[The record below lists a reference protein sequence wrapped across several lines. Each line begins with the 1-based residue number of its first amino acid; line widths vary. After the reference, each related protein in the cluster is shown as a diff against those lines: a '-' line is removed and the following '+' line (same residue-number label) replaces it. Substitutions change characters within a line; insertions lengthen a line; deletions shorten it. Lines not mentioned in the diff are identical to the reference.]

1 MTNLPEILFQ
11 VSTYFVSAGII
22 LATLRLIKGP
32 SMADRVVAL
41 DTFTVISI
49 SLIVLIACM
58 SSRIIF
64 LDVGMVYAILS
75 FIGVVAVARH
85 LEGGL

>member
-1 MTNLPEILFQ
+1 MTNLPEILLQ
-11 VSTYFVSAGII
+11 ISTYFVSAGII

-49 SLIVLIACM
+49 SLIVLIACI
-58 SSRIIF
+58 SGRVIF

-75 FIGVVAVARH
+75 FIGVVAVARY

>member
-1 MTNLPEILFQ
+1 MTNLPELLLQI
-11 VSTYFVSAGII
+11 STYFVSAGIT
-22 LATLRLIKGP
+22 LATLRLIIGP

-49 SLIVLIACM
+49 SLITLIACM
-58 SSRIIF
+58 SGRVIF

-75 FIGVVAVARH
+75 FIGVVAVARY

>member
-1 MTNLPEILFQ
+1 LDKLPEIILQ
-11 VSTYFVSAGII
+11 ISTYFVSAGII
-22 LATLRLIKGP
+22 LATLRMIKGP
-32 SMADRVVAL
+32 SMADRAVAL

-58 SSRIIF
+58 AGRVIF

-75 FIGVVAVARH
+75 FIGVVAVARYI
-85 LEGGL
+85 EGGL

>member
-1 MTNLPEILFQ
+1 LDKLPEIILQ
-11 VSTYFVSAGII
+11 ISTYFVSAGII
-22 LATLRLIKGP
+22 LATLRMIKGP
-32 SMADRVVAL
+32 SMADRAVAL

-49 SLIVLIACM
+49 SLIVLIACL
-58 SSRIIF
+58 SARVIF

-75 FIGVVAVARH
+75 FIGVVAVARY

>member
-1 MTNLPEILFQ
+1 MDKLPEIILQ
-11 VSTYFVSAGII
+11 ISTYFVSAGII
-22 LATLRLIKGP
+22 LATLRMIKGP

-49 SLIVLIACM
+49 SLIVLISCM
-58 SSRIIF
+58 AGRVIF

-75 FIGVVAVARH
+75 FIGVVAVARYI
-85 LEGGL
+85 EGGL

>member
-1 MTNLPEILFQ
+1 MANLPELILQ
-11 VSTYFVSAGII
+11 ISVYFVSAGII
-22 LATLRLIKGP
+22 LATVRLIKGP
-32 SMADRVVAL
+32 TMADRVVAL

-49 SLIVLIACM
+49 SLITLIACLAD
-58 SSRIIF
+58 RIIF

-75 FIGVVAVARH
+75 FIGVVAVARY

>member
-1 MTNLPEILFQ
+1 
-11 VSTYFVSAGII
+11 
-22 LATLRLIKGP
+22 
-32 SMADRVVAL
+32 MADRVVAL

>member
-1 MTNLPEILFQ
+1 LDKLPEIILQ
-11 VSTYFVSAGII
+11 ISVYFVSAGII
-22 LATLRLIKGP
+22 LSTLRMIKGP
-32 SMADRVVAL
+32 SMADRAVAL

-49 SLIVLIACM
+49 SLIVLIACL
-58 SSRIIF
+58 SGRVIF

-75 FIGVVAVARH
+75 FIGVVAVARY

>member
-1 MTNLPEILFQ
+1 MTNLPEILLQ
-11 VSTYFVSAGII
+11 ISTYFVSAGII

-49 SLIVLIACM
+49 SLIVLIACI
-58 SSRIIF
+58 SGRVIF

>member
-1 MTNLPEILFQ
+1 MDKLPEIILQ
-11 VSTYFVSAGII
+11 ISTYFVSAGII
-22 LATLRLIKGP
+22 LSTLRMIKGP
-32 SMADRVVAL
+32 SMADRAVAL

-49 SLIVLIACM
+49 SLIVLIACL
-58 SSRIIF
+58 SGRVIF

-75 FIGVVAVARH
+75 FIGVVAVARY

>member
-1 MTNLPEILFQ
+1 LDKLPEIILQ
-11 VSTYFVSAGII
+11 ISTYFVSAGII
-22 LATLRLIKGP
+22 LATLRMIKGP

-49 SLIVLIACM
+49 SLIVLISCM
-58 SSRIIF
+58 AGRVIF

-75 FIGVVAVARH
+75 FIGVVAVARYI
-85 LEGGL
+85 EGGL

>member
-1 MTNLPEILFQ
+1 MTNLPEILLQ
-11 VSTYFVSAGII
+11 ISTYFVSAGII

-49 SLIVLIACM
+49 SLIALIACI
-58 SSRIIF
+58 SARVIF

-75 FIGVVAVARH
+75 FIGVVAVARY

>member
-1 MTNLPEILFQ
+1 MANLPEILLQ
-11 VSTYFVSAGII
+11 ISTYFVSAGII
-22 LATLRLIKGP
+22 LATLRLIIGP

-49 SLIVLIACM
+49 SLITLIACM
-58 SSRIIF
+58 SERVIF

-75 FIGVVAVARH
+75 FIGVVAVARY

>member
-1 MTNLPEILFQ
+1 MTNLPEILLQ
-11 VSTYFVSAGII
+11 VSMYFVAAGII

-49 SLIVLIACM
+49 TLIVLLAYV
-58 SSRIIF
+58 SSRVIF
-64 LDVGMVYAILS
+64 LDVAMVYAILS
-75 FIGVVAVARH
+75 FIGVVAIARF

>member
-1 MTNLPEILFQ
+1 MDKLPEIILHI
-11 VSTYFVSAGII
+11 STYFVSAGII

-32 SMADRVVAL
+32 TMADRAVAL

-49 SLIVLIACM
+49 SLIVLIACIAG
-58 SSRIIF
+58 RVIF

-75 FIGVVAVARH
+75 FIGVVAVARYI
-85 LEGGL
+85 EGGL

>member
-1 MTNLPEILFQ
+1 LDKLPEIILQ
-11 VSTYFVSAGII
+11 ISTYFVSAGII
-22 LATLRLIKGP
+22 LSTLRMIKGP
-32 SMADRVVAL
+32 SMADRAVAL

-49 SLIVLIACM
+49 SLIVLIACL
-58 SSRIIF
+58 SGRVIF

-75 FIGVVAVARH
+75 FIGVVAVARY

>member
-1 MTNLPEILFQ
+1 
-11 VSTYFVSAGII
+11 
-22 LATLRLIKGP
+22 
-32 SMADRVVAL
+32 MADRVVAL

-49 SLIVLIACM
+49 SLITLIACM
-58 SSRIIF
+58 SERVIF

-75 FIGVVAVARH
+75 FIGVVAVARY

>member
-1 MTNLPEILFQ
+1 MDKLPEIILQ
-11 VSTYFVSAGII
+11 ISTYFVSAGII
-22 LATLRLIKGP
+22 LATLRMIKGP
-32 SMADRVVAL
+32 SMADRAVAL

-58 SSRIIF
+58 AGRVIF

-75 FIGVVAVARH
+75 FIGVVAVARYI
-85 LEGGL
+85 EGGL

>member
-1 MTNLPEILFQ
+1 MDKLPEIILQ
-11 VSTYFVSAGII
+11 ISIYFVSAGII
-22 LATLRLIKGP
+22 LSTLRMIKGP
-32 SMADRVVAL
+32 SMADRAVAL

-49 SLIVLIACM
+49 SLIVLIACL
-58 SSRIIF
+58 SGRVIF

-75 FIGVVAVARH
+75 FIGVVAVARY

>member
-1 MTNLPEILFQ
+1 MILQ
-11 VSTYFVSAGII
+11 ISTYFVSAGII
-22 LATLRLIKGP
+22 LSTLRMIKGP
-32 SMADRVVAL
+32 SMADRAVAL

-49 SLIVLIACM
+49 SLIVLIACL
-58 SSRIIF
+58 SGRVIF

-75 FIGVVAVARH
+75 FIGVVAVARY